1 MRSEAQRLIQEL
13 LEEDVTEF
21 LGRAKSAL
29 RSDSDSDI
37 GYRNG
42 YARPRRLT
50 LSSGTI
56 QLRRPRVHNTE
67 DRFEEVCCCRC

>member
-1 MRSEAQRLIQEL
+1 MKRGPEADQEL
-13 LEEDVTEF
+13 LEENVTEF

-29 RSDSDSDI
+29 RSHSDSDI

-42 YARPRRLT
+42 YARIRRLT

-56 QLRRPRVHNTE
+56 RLRRPRVHNTE
-67 DRFEEVCCCRC
+67 DRFEEVCRRRC